1 MLETRKDPAAL
12 VVDDCVEALQPGRV
26 APGKGPAASGPA
38 TSRKL
43 PASPAYLLKHY
54 WWAYVHP
61 NALKVFDHQWMV
73 EAILWGNYGRLRDV
87 ALDALGD
94 ALPGRTLQVAAAY
107 GDLTPLLVKRVT
119 KGNGALDVIDVLPIQ
134 LANLRAKLDSE
145 APVETS
151 LMDST
156 ALGFKDGAFDRA
168 LVFFLMHEQPEDVR
182 RKTLAEAF
190 RVVRPGGRIVII
202 DYARPKWWNPYR
214 YFFRPFL
221 AVLEPFA
228 LDMWRQE
235 VAAFLP
241 RDGAGRS
248 LKRRSFFGGLYQLVT
263 IEK

>member
-1 MLETRKDPAAL
+1 MLETRKDPAAI
-12 VVDDCVEALQPGRV
+12 VDDCVEAPQPGRV
-26 APGKGPAASGPA
+26 APGQGSAASGPT
-38 TSRKL
+38 TSRAL

-107 GDLTPLLVKRVT
+107 GDLTPLLVDRVA
-119 KGNGALDVIDVLPIQ
+119 KGGGALDVIDVLPIQ
-134 LANLRAKLDSE
+134 LANLRAKLDGD

-151 LMDST
+151 LMDSR
-156 ALGFKDGAFDRA
+156 ALDFKDAAFDRA
-168 LVFFLMHEQPEDVR
+168 VIFFLMHEQPEDVR
-182 RKTLAEAF
+182 RKTLAEAL
-190 RVVRPGGRIVII
+190 RVVRPGGRIVIV
-202 DYARPKWWNPYR
+202 DYARPKWWSPYR

-241 RDGAGRS
+241 KDDARRS
-248 LKRRSFFGGLYQLVT
+248 LTRRSFFGGLYQLVI

>member
-1 MLETRKDPAAL
+1 MLETRKDPAIL
-12 VVDDCVEALQPGRV
+12 VVDDCVEAPRSGRF
-26 APGKGPAASGPA
+26 APGASGP
-38 TSRKL
+38 TTGRKL

-87 ALDALGD
+87 ALNALGD

-107 GDLTPLLVKRVT
+107 GDFTPLLVDRVA
-119 KGNGALDVIDVLPIQ
+119 KGGGALDVIDVLPIQ
-134 LANLRAKLDSE
+134 LANLRAKLDGD

-151 LMDST
+151 LMDSS
-156 ALGFKDGAFDRA
+156 ALDFNDGAFDRA
-168 LVFFLMHEQPEDVR
+168 VIFFLMHEQPEDVR
-182 RKTLAEAF
+182 RKTLAETL

-202 DYARPKWWNPYR
+202 DYARPKWWSPDR

-241 RDGAGRS
+241 KDGAGQS
-248 LKRRSFFGGLYQLVT
+248 LTRRSFFGGLYQLVT